1 MDGRALLESDFKV
14 TDGRLEPA
22 QLNELSTAAELLR
35 TPVPREFLA
44 EEHAP
49 RRVGGA
55 TRQLTTK
62 DRLQTATAL
71 RTARSRHERA
81 VAKRN
86 ERMRGA
92 LKIAEGLIESSEF
105 DLSVLS
111 VYLQARI
118 EVDGLVGVR
127 FSLLLLTKMLG
138 DPWDELW
145 AELEASE
152 STASD
157 GKGQRIRGAKRWLAQ
172 LDAVFDRLCT
182 WCALHPEA
190 RRQVKSH
197 PAGSAADE
205 EWRLGTA
212 HERLA
217 AALERRRLT
226 PRRWSDVSALLR
238 DLEQSAAPAED
249 ERPESETANE
259 LETTPMEVPAVSEVY
274 ATSAAASEAPR
285 SGTHRLVVEGEATLR
300 VSPQFVLLTQRLS
313 AFSELLRDRQY
324 ARASLVAV
332 DLQRT
337 LESFDV
343 AAYFP
348 DLFAEF
354 FVGCAEHAAE
364 LAQFGASPD
373 DPGWHALNR
382 LYQTDL
388 PRFLKLRSS
397 DGSSRPSLFARS
409 SADGGS

>member
-1 MDGRALLESDFKV
+1 M
-14 TDGRLEPA
+14 
-22 QLNELSTAAELLR
+22 
-35 TPVPREFLA
+35 
-44 EEHAP
+44 
-49 RRVGGA
+49 
-55 TRQLTTK
+55 
-62 DRLQTATAL
+62 
-71 RTARSRHERA
+71 
-81 VAKRN
+81 
-86 ERMRGA
+86 
-92 LKIAEGLIESSEF
+92 
-105 DLSVLS
+105 
-111 VYLQARI
+111 
-118 EVDGLVGVR
+118 
-127 FSLLLLTKMLG
+127 
-138 DPWDELW
+138 
-145 AELEASE
+145 
-152 STASD
+152 
-157 GKGQRIRGAKRWLAQ
+157 
-172 LDAVFDRLCT
+172 
-182 WCALHPEA
+182 
-190 RRQVKSH
+190 
-197 PAGSAADE
+197 
-205 EWRLGTA
+205 GTA